1 MTRPASEAQVIA
13 WWRRWPDANVGVVT
27 GRVSGLAVLDI
38 DPRNGG
44 DRSLSELEARWGA
57 LPESVEVTTGGGGRH
72 LWFVFTGPLP
82 MTILAPGVELKGE
95 GGLVV
100 VPPSLHA
107 SGARYAWAPG
117 RSPSDRPLES
127 LPPWLRLPGE
137 LHRRHVGPAEPP
149 PPRTEAERTD
159 FAEAWRR
166 AGLAIAPG
174 DGYYRCPFHPDAHPS
189 LHIDADGCRWFCF
202 GCRRGGGVGR
212 LRELLGE
219 RPPTSRRR
227 RLRAEVGH
235 PDPVTIVGSTRVDVV
250 GESYHQDELLALAG
264 RRPYGGVELRA
275 VAELIPEPD
284 HPVDPLAVSVRIGG
298 RSIGYLG
305 REDART
311 LHGLVVTT
319 RRSRGRAT
327 CRAIIRGG
335 WDRGR
340 ADVGRFGVVLLLPA
354 PDRLNGDPGRERAGG
369 RQLALIG

>member
-1 MTRPASEAQVIA
+1 
-13 WWRRWPDANVGVVT
+13 
-27 GRVSGLAVLDI
+27 
-38 DPRNGG
+38 
-44 DRSLSELEARWGA
+44 
-57 LPESVEVTTGGGGRH
+57 
-72 LWFVFTGPLP
+72 
-82 MTILAPGVELKGE
+82 
-95 GGLVV
+95 
-100 VPPSLHA
+100 
-107 SGARYAWAPG
+107 
-117 RSPSDRPLES
+117 
-127 LPPWLRLPGE
+127 
-137 LHRRHVGPAEPP
+137 
-149 PPRTEAERTD
+149 
-159 FAEAWRR
+159 
-166 AGLAIAPG
+166 
-174 DGYYRCPFHPDAHPS
+174 
-189 LHIDADGCRWFCF
+189 
-202 GCRRGGGVGR
+202 
-212 LRELLGE
+212 
-219 RPPTSRRR
+219 
-227 RLRAEVGH
+227 VGH